1 MAIDVKF
8 ETMGAGT
15 CCWCGAAKDEV
26 LTLSFSDRSFG
37 GPMCFNDLK
46 KALRMKLAGG
56 RSPSGAPVT
65 PLATSGT
72 GPGK

>member
-46 KALRMKLAGG
+46 KALRMKLVGG
-56 RSPSGAPVT
+56 RNANGVPTPTPVASGAG
-65 PLATSGT
+65 TS
-72 GPGK
+72 K